1 MIVVGARGCLRFC
14 QQLSVHT
21 YRPYVS
27 SANTHCMIVAVVVVM
42 SNVSSTASLSLQA
55 SDSLFLIQRVSV
67 LQVMVAMSA
76 ASGVNV

>member
-1 MIVVGARGCLRFC
+1 
-14 QQLSVHT
+14 
-21 YRPYVS
+21 
-27 SANTHCMIVAVVVVM
+27 MIVAVVVVM
-42 SNVSSTASLSLQA
+42 SNVSSIASLSLQA